1 MNPVNTYI
9 QDVMGNIH
17 APLAERQ
24 RFETDLRSHLEE
36 AQVAGEDLPAI
47 LNQMGSPQE
56 VAAEFMAQ
64 VHLDYA
70 GFGRRLVAFIIDMA
84 IILLI
89 AGVLAFS
96 AIALSNLVPQN
107 PTGLGYVISTLII
120 LMVFGCGLG
129 GFAVLLAYFPVLEGR
144 FGQTPG
150 KGLLKL
156 RVLAENGLPIGYKE
170 ALLRRLSFYFEML
183 PVDALF
189 IPFTEK
195 HQRGFDIIARTIVI
209 QE

>member
-17 APLAERQ
+17 VPLAERQ

-70 GFGRRLVAFIIDMA
+70 GFGRRLVAFIVDLA
-84 IILLI
+84 IMLLI
-89 AGVLAFS
+89 AGVLAVS
-96 AIALSNLVPQN
+96 EIALSNIAPQN
-107 PTGLGYVISTLII
+107 PTGLGYVTSTLII

-129 GFAVLLAYFPVLEGR
+129 AIGVFLAYFPVLEGR
-144 FGQTPG
+144 FG
-150 KGLLKL
+150 K
-156 RVLAENGLPIGYKE
+156 
-170 ALLRRLSFYFEML
+170 L
-183 PVDALF
+183 PVRACSSCAYWLKMDCPLATRRRF
-189 IPFTEK
+189 CEDYRFTSRCC
-195 HQRGFDIIARTIVI
+195 Q
-209 QE
+209 